1 LYSIPP
7 VTKFGT
13 PTLTPIENLFTLF
26 KSSLEPFSVASYSIT
41 SDESVL
47 DTAEVLTS
55 VALCEKDNW
64 RAIKVKVI
72 NREFFIF
79 FIEDIVFFNDLLKK
93 LEENDKE
100 ITKLF
105 LKPILII

>member
-1 LYSIPP
+1 
-7 VTKFGT
+7 
-13 PTLTPIENLFTLF
+13 
-26 KSSLEPFSVASYSIT
+26 
-41 SDESVL
+41 
-47 DTAEVLTS
+47 
-55 VALCEKDNW
+55 
-64 RAIKVKVI
+64 VI